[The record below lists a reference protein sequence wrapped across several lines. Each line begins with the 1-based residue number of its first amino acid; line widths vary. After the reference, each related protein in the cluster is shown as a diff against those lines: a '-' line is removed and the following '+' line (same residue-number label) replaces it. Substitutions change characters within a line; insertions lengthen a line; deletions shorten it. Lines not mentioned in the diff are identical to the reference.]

1 MVSETRQRET
11 WLLSVGT
18 GMPSSTQ
25 TVVPPVGLARA
36 VTWQWYT
43 LAVYVAAAALVG
55 ALVYVQMNWRGL
67 GSVTWSGAIATA
79 LFAAV
84 GVFAERLRIHVGER
98 SEVSAGFLADFLA
111 AALLGPLAGAVVAAC
126 GAAASWE
133 RGQLVRTA
141 FYSSAFS
148 MAGGACGVVFYVV
161 TTRWPGSSGTAVAV
175 GGVAAGMTYQVL
187 NYLLFVPI
195 AWLRRGVGPIVWFDE
210 TFRPYLPFHVFFLLL
225 SLGLVYSFEN
235 QGRGVFVLL
244 FLPVLGLIYAFRSFG
259 RQKELTQSLE
269 RFSLQMAASM
279 ITALDL
285 KDNYTAQHSAAVAQY
300 SFDLARRL
308 GLSPRQRGLAHLAG
322 LLHDLGKI
330 SVPDR
335 VLNSLERLAD
345 DEWDIVR
352 GHSLAGQKVLSNMH
366 EFEELGL
373 IVLHHHER
381 FDGTGYPYGLCGE
394 EIPILSRI
402 VAVADSYSAMVSD
415 RPYRGRRSPEDAS
428 AELEKQS
435 GGQYDPRVVAAFIEV
450 LEDESEEYR
459 RSEHIDFHL
468 QFQKVR
474 FLGDFA

>member
-1 MVSETRQRET
+1 MG
-11 WLLSVGT
+11 VGT
-18 GMPSSTQ
+18 GSPSPTQ
-25 TVVPPVGLARA
+25 TATPAIGLARVA
-36 VTWQWYT
+36 LWQWYVVMVCT
-43 LAVYVAAAALVG
+43 AAVVFFG
-55 ALVYVQMNWRGL
+55 FLVYAQLNWPSL
-67 GSVTWSGAIATA
+67 GGVSWSGAIATA

-84 GVFAERLRIHVGER
+84 SVFAERLRIHVGEAG
-98 SEVSAGFLADFLA
+98 EVSAGFLADFLA
-111 AALLGPLAGAVVAAC
+111 AALLGPLAGGAVAAF
-126 GAAASWE
+126 GAAAYVE
-133 RGQLVRTA
+133 KGQLARTA
-141 FYSSAFS
+141 FSSSAFS
-148 MAGGACGVVFYVV
+148 LAGGVCGLVFYWV
-161 TTRWPGSSGTAVAV
+161 TTQWSGPSAMAVAV
-175 GGVAAGMTYQVL
+175 GGVAAGATYQAFD
-187 NYLLFVPI
+187 YFLFVPI
-195 AWLRRGVGPIVWFDE
+195 MWLRRGVGPRRWFDE
-210 TFRPYLPFHVFFLLL
+210 TFMPYLPFHVFFLLL

-259 RQKELTQSLE
+259 RQRELTQSLE

-300 SFDLARRL
+300 SFDLAGRL
-308 GLSPRQRGLAHLAG
+308 GLSPRQRHLAHLAG

-335 VLNSLERLAD
+335 VLNSRERLAD
-345 DEWDIVR
+345 TEWDIVR
-352 GHSLAGQKVLSNMH
+352 GHSMAGQKVLSNMH

-381 FDGTGYPYGLCGE
+381 FDGAGYPHGLLGD
-394 EIPILSRI
+394 EIPVISRI

-415 RPYRGRRSPEDAS
+415 RPYRGRRSPEEAVMELQKAS
-428 AELEKQS
+428 GTQL
-435 GGQYDPRVVAAFIEV
+435 DPGVVAAFVGI
-450 LEDESEEYR
+450 LEGESEQYR

>member
-1 MVSETRQRET
+1 MVVC
-11 WLLSVGT
+11 LAA
-18 GMPSSTQ
+18 
-25 TVVPPVGLARA
+25 VVFL
-36 VTWQWYT
+36 
-43 LAVYVAAAALVG
+43 G
-55 ALVYVQMNWRGL
+55 ALVNAQMQWPGL
-67 GSVTWSGAIATA
+67 GSVSWSGAIVTA

-84 GVFAERLRIHVGER
+84 SVFAERLRVPVGGGT
-98 SEVSAGFLADFLA
+98 EVSAGFLADFLA
-111 AALLGPLAGAVVAAC
+111 AALLGPLAGGVVAAC
-126 GAAASWE
+126 GAAASYE
-133 RGQLVRTA
+133 KGQLARTA
-141 FYSSAFS
+141 FFGSAFFV
-148 MAGGACGVVFYVV
+148 AGGACGVVFYLVNAQWQV
-161 TTRWPGSSGTAVAV
+161 PSGIAVAAA
-175 GGVAAGMTYQVL
+175 GVAAGATYQTL

-195 AWLRRGVGPIVWFDE
+195 MWLRRGVGPLRWFDE
-210 TFRPYLPFHVFFLLL
+210 SFRPYLPFQLFFLVL
-225 SLGLVYSFEN
+225 SLGLVYSFKN
-235 QGRGVFVLL
+235 QGRGAFVLL
-244 FLPVLGLIYAFRSFG
+244 FLPVLGLVYAFRSFG

-308 GLSPRQRGLAHLAG
+308 RLSTRQRNLAHLAG

-335 VLNSLERLAD
+335 VLNSRERLAD
-345 DEWDIVR
+345 ADWDIIR
-352 GHSLAGQKVLSNMH
+352 GHSVAGQKVLSNMH

-381 FDGTGYPYGLCGE
+381 FDGAGYPHGLYRD
-394 EIPILSRI
+394 EIPIISRI

-415 RPYRGRRSPEDAS
+415 RPYRSKRSPEDAV

-435 GGQYDPRVVAAFIEV
+435 GAQYDPRVVAAFVDI
-450 LEDESEEYR
+450 LEGESEQYR

>member
-1 MVSETRQRET
+1 MGR
-11 WLLSVGT
+11 LAFLSVGT
-18 GMPSSTQ
+18 GSPSSTQ
-25 TVVPPVGLARA
+25 TASAPAGLARVA
-36 VTWQWYT
+36 SWQWYV
-43 LAVYVAAAALVG
+43 LAVCIAAVVFFG
-55 ALVYVQMNWRGL
+55 ALVYVQMQWRGL
-67 GSVTWSGAIATA
+67 GYVTWSGVIAAA

-84 GVFAERLRIHVGER
+84 GVFAERLRVRVGEGTD
-98 SEVSAGFLADFLA
+98 VSAGFLADFLA
-111 AALLGPLAGAVVAAC
+111 AVLLGPLAGGVVAAC
-126 GAAASWE
+126 GAVASYE
-133 RGQLVRTA
+133 KGQLARTA
-141 FYSSAFS
+141 FISSAFS
-148 MAGGACGVVFYVV
+148 MAGGACGLVFYWV
-161 TTRWPGSSGTAVAV
+161 TAQFSGPSAVAVAV
-175 GGVAAGMTYQVL
+175 GGVAAGATYQAL
-187 NYLLFVPI
+187 DYLLFVPI
-195 AWLRRGVGPIVWFDE
+195 MWLRRGVGPRRWFDE
-210 TFRPYLPFHVFFLLL
+210 SFKPYLPFSLFFLLL

-244 FLPVLGLIYAFRSFG
+244 FLPVLGLVYAFRSFG

-308 GLSPRQRGLAHLAG
+308 GLSPRQRNLARLAG

-335 VLNSLERLAD
+335 VLNSRERLVD
-345 DEWDIVR
+345 SEWDIVR
-352 GHSLAGQKVLSNMH
+352 GHSMAGQKVLSNMH

-381 FDGTGYPYGLCGE
+381 FDGAGYPHGLYGE
-394 EIPILSRI
+394 EIPIISRI

-415 RPYRGRRSPEDAS
+415 RPYRLRRSPKEAVT
-428 AELEKQS
+428 ELEGAS
-435 GGQYDPRVVAAFIEV
+435 GTQFDPEVVAAFVGI
-450 LEDESEEYR
+450 LEGESEQYR
-459 RSEHIDFHL
+459 RSEQIDFHL